1 MKRTKKSV
9 IPPVAPKA
17 HAVAEA
23 RPAPIVRNDWE
34 YTRLRVGDLVV
45 LEGRKHVITM
55 VNSCRA
61 RAVPLA
67 KKRVDYETIDGKRV
81 KFDTCFATVNISP
94 NSEIPI
100 LKRFGPDW
108 KAKVSVET
116 EDNNNKPKSKV
127 E

>member
-1 MKRTKKSV
+1 MKRIKKSAT
-9 IPPVAPKA
+9 PPVAPKA
-17 HAVAEA
+17 VAKAEA

-34 YTRLRVGDLVV
+34 YSRLRLGDLVV
-45 LEGRKHVITM
+45 LDGRKHVITM
-55 VNSCRA
+55 VNPCRA

-67 KKRVDYETIDGKRV
+67 KRRVDYETVDGKRV
-81 KFDTCFATVNISP
+81 KFDTNYSTVNISP

-108 KAKVSVET
+108 KTKVSVE
-116 EDNNNKPKSKV
+116 NNNQTNESV

>member
-1 MKRTKKSV
+1 MKQTKKSDKT
-9 IPPVAPKA
+9 PVAPKA
-17 HAVAEA
+17 HATVEA

-34 YTRLRVGDLVV
+34 YSRLRLGDLVV
-45 LEGRKHVITM
+45 LDGRKHVITM

-67 KKRVDYETIDGKRV
+67 KKRVDYETVDGKRV
-81 KFDTCFATVNISP
+81 KFDTCYATVNISP

-116 EDNNNKPKSKV
+116 EDNNKQKEKV